1 MFSKP
6 STWLKNDIF
15 LFLRMVLI
23 FWKEAFAMAILFLF
37 SVLHLPSDV
46 NVYHRYLNF
55 CTCLICSPLLKS
67 LHFGLFFFLDTTIH
81 SVFFPFIDNPSV
93 SLSSTTIFR
102 SLCKSSSDSANREVS
117 SAYHLRLFRF
127 SPFALSPS
135 LSSKFLKITSL
146 YMLNRSGDIPQPCL
160 TPLLIFVYSL
170 SSPST
175 LTAAV

>member
-1 MFSKP
+1 
-6 STWLKNDIF
+6 
-15 LFLRMVLI
+15 MVLI
-23 FWKEAFAMAILFLF
+23 FWKEAFAMAILFLI

-46 NVYHRYLNF
+46 NVYPRYLNF

-67 LHFGLFFFLDTTIH
+67 LHSGLFFFLDTTIH
-81 SVFFPFIDNPSV
+81 SVFFTFRDNPSF

-102 SLCKSSSDSANREVS
+102 SLCKSSSDPANREVS
-117 SAYHLRLFRF
+117 SAYLRLFRF

-135 LSSKFLKITSL
+135 LPSKFLKITPL
-146 YMLNRSGDIPQPCL
+146 YKLNRSGDITQPCL

-170 SSPST
+170 SSPPT